1 MGTME
6 ILTAVLVIVTAIY
19 AYLTHKMASTSQAT
33 LQEMR
38 EQTWAATRPQV
49 LVEPYV
55 RPATPFLYLRVHN
68 VGRTTANNLSL
79 KLDKE
84 FWQFGERKDDHAL
97 HMKRA
102 FAEKI
107 DALHPGQKLNFALAQ
122 GWKIFG
128 NESNEAICPSYFTA
142 TASYTHAGRTISEKF
157 PIDLSIYLGSEGEH
171 LPIAEELEK
180 LRKAIEKRPA
190 A

>member
-1 MGTME
+1 MGAME

-33 LQEMR
+33 LEEMR

-55 RPATPFLYLRVHN
+55 RPTTPFLYLRIRN
-68 VGRTTANNLSL
+68 IGKTTASNLSL

-84 FWQFGERKDDHAL
+84 FWQFGERNDDSAL

-102 FAEKI
+102 FSEKI
-107 DALHPGQKLNFALAQ
+107 DALHPSQELHFALAQ

-128 NESNEAICPSYFTA
+128 NESNENLCPPFSQQRPPT
-142 TASYTHAGRTISEKF
+142 RT
-157 PIDLSIYLGSEGEH
+157 L
-171 LPIAEELEK
+171 AEQFQ
-180 LRKAIEKRPA
+180 KRFQ
-190 A
+190 